1 MRKGA
6 ITREAILKAL
16 DECDRLGRPAFLDAY
31 GFKEA
36 QSYLLLHDGREYDS
50 KAIAGV
56 AHKYTEGRPLA
67 ADEFS
72 GGRGHAV
79 AWLKR
84 EGFQI
89 RLIRNPDWSRDEVI
103 LACDLVMK
111 NEWKGMDASDP
122 RVQDLSRLLQVLPDH
137 QNAPRSETFRNPNG
151 VGRKTF
157 DIATQHPEYAGKPTN
172 GGATDR
178 AVLAEFLARPAEMS
192 AAAQRIRE
200 ALETGSFQNL
210 PPAADDELDEYSA
223 PEGRLLLRRHVARER
238 DRKLRQKKIESVLR
252 QGLRLA
258 CEVCE
263 FDFEAVYG
271 DRGAGYIEC
280 HHVVPLHVAGEGRTK
295 LSDLA
300 LICSNCHR
308 MIHRKAPWP
317 TPVEL
322 HGLIRNRRPNEGWD
336 AGALH
341 SHPSPQ

>member
-1 MRKGA
+1 MEKGA
-6 ITREAILKAL
+6 ITRQAVLKAL
-16 DECDRLGRPAFLDAY
+16 DECDLLGRQVFLETY
-31 GFKEA
+31 GFKGA
-36 QSYLLLHDGREYDS
+36 QSYVLLHEGREYDS

-56 AHKYTEGRPLA
+56 AHRYTGGRPLT

-72 GGRGHAV
+72 GGRAHAV
-79 AWLKR
+79 SWLKR
-84 EGFQI
+84 EGFQV

-103 LACDLVMK
+103 LACDLVMS
-111 NEWKGMDASDP
+111 NEWKGIDASDP
-122 RVQDLSRLLQVLPDH
+122 RVQDLSRLLQMLPDH

-157 DIATQHPEYAGKPTN
+157 DIATQHPGYAGKPTN
-172 GGATDR
+172 GGAMDK
-178 AVLAEFLARPAEMS
+178 AVLAEFLARPRQMS
-192 AAAQRIRE
+192 AAARRIRE
-200 ALETGSFQNL
+200 ALETGSFQDL
-210 PPAADDELDEYSA
+210 PSSDESALDEYSA

-238 DRKLRQKKIESVLR
+238 DTKLRQKKIDSVL
-252 QGLRLA
+252 QGGLA
-258 CEVCE
+258 LSCEVCE

-317 TPVEL
+317 TPQDL
-322 HGLIRNRRPNEGWD
+322 RRQLKTRSSER
-336 AGALH
+336 
-341 SHPSPQ
+341 

>member
-6 ITREAILKAL
+6 ITREAVLKAL
-16 DECDRLGRPAFLDAY
+16 EECDRMGRPAFLESY

-36 QSYLLLHDGREYDS
+36 QSYVLLYGGREYDS

-72 GGRGHAV
+72 GGRDHAV

-84 EGFQI
+84 EGFQV

-103 LACDLVMK
+103 LVCDLVMK
-111 NEWKGMDASDP
+111 NEWKGLDAGIP
-122 RVQDLSRLLQVLPDH
+122 QVQDLSRLLQVLPDH
-137 QNAPRSETFRNPNG
+137 QGVPRSETFRNPNG
-151 VGRKTF
+151 VARKSF
-157 DIATQHPEYAGKPTN
+157 DIATQHPEYTGKRTN

-200 ALETGSFQNL
+200 ALETGSFGDL
-210 PPAADDELDEYSA
+210 PSADDSDLDDYSA

-238 DRKLRQKKIESVLR
+238 DKKLRQKKVDSVLR
-252 QGLRLA
+252 QGLRLV
-258 CEVCE
+258 CEVCD

-271 DRGAGYIEC
+271 DRGTGYIEC

-317 TPVEL
+317 TPAEL
-322 HGLIRNRRPNEGWD
+322 RGLLRTRRP
-336 AGALH
+336 AT
-341 SHPSPQ
+341 

>member
-1 MRKGA
+1 MEKGS
-6 ITREAILKAL
+6 ITRRAVLKAL
-16 DECDRLGRPAFLDAY
+16 DECDRLGRPAFLETY
-31 GFKEA
+31 GFKGA
-36 QSYLLLHDGREYDS
+36 QSYVLLHEGREYDS

-56 AHKYTEGRPLA
+56 AHRYTQGRPLT

-72 GGRGHAV
+72 GGRAHAV

-84 EGFQI
+84 EGFQV

-103 LACDLVMK
+103 LACDLVMS
-111 NEWKGMDASDP
+111 NGWKGMDASDP
-122 RVQDLSRLLQVLPDH
+122 RVQDLSRLLQRLPNH

-157 DIATQHPEYAGKPTN
+157 DIATQHPEYSGKPTN
-172 GGATDR
+172 GGAMDK
-178 AVLAEFLARPAEMS
+178 AVLAEFLARPQQMS
-192 AAAQRIRE
+192 AAARRIRE
-200 ALETGSFQNL
+200 ALEAGSYESDL
-210 PPAADDELDEYSA
+210 DDYSA

-238 DRKLRQKKIESVLR
+238 DKKLRQKKIDSVLGR
-252 QGLRLA
+252 GLSLS

-280 HHVVPLHVAGEGRTK
+280 HHVIPLHVAGEGTTK

-317 TPVEL
+317 TPQDL
-322 HGLIRNRRPNEGWD
+322 RRQLKSRSSG
-336 AGALH
+336 
-341 SHPSPQ
+341 S